1 MEKEKKEFNLANLP
15 PECNDPSIKQEDF
28 KLIQVDEKI
37 HDQKFETKPTT
48 FFKDCLRR
56 FVKNKSSVVATFI
69 LGILVLMSIIV
80 PAAFSGSDIH
90 KIDKDHN
97 SNLFI
102 EYLEPKLFKAGTGF
116 WDGTKKM
123 SDIPV
128 DTTDPNRDNWGPAGY
143 KMNAVS
149 NLVIGD
155 LQYTNTPNQYAK
167 EGYIQFGYFENI
179 PDTVEY
185 ISYASDSSYMESL
198 KDDKFIKFKFDH
210 SLKITNFVTLDK
222 DKLAASDEKT
232 KDYPKGYTDAE
243 SALYFVFSEGAN
255 THSVKVVD
263 YKKAH
268 AIGEGEEAID
278 IKPLFDAYK
287 DEYNSTPGLDPEEY
301 ITNDILSPGF
311 EIRVKNEKN
320 HANSCTLI
328 KSVGVESSSD
338 NPSIKKDFDK
348 FSFSSGNQVFIRS
361 ELYNRIKGNN
371 EKEKEQK
378 FANSGIWKSI
388 SSSRYS
394 KETSYLVKA
403 VLCSFTYDTYEDK
416 LGAIDDKMYNVDL
429 LKLKNKEIIKYS
441 ISKEKNSEGVY
452 VVSKCECEI
461 LKPDDCYLVKPFEAK
476 DVVLDQTTGLVNYVN
491 CQVYRYK
498 KEFGLDK
505 MPTFLLGTDKQGLDM
520 FVYVFKGLRTSL
532 IIGIAAS
539 AICFVF
545 GLIWGSISGY
555 FGGTVDL
562 LMERFTDILAGIPWI
577 VVMTLTIIN
586 LGDKPFFSEKQSGE
600 LLLFMIALCLTGW
613 IGTSHTTRTQF
624 YRFRGREYVLA
635 SRTLGASHGRLIA
648 KHILP
653 NAMGTIITS
662 AVLMVP
668 SIIFSE
674 ATISYLGLGLKS
686 QQSLG
691 VVLADN
697 QSELTNHPYL
707 LIFPSVIIA
716 LLMISFNLFGNGL
729 RDAVNPSLKGEG
741 E

>member
-1 MEKEKKEFNLANLP
+1 MAKEKKEFDFVNLP

-28 KLIQVDEKI
+28 KLVQVDEKI

-80 PAAFSGSDIH
+80 PVAFSGSDIH
-90 KIDKDHN
+90 KVDKEHN
-97 SNLFI
+97 SNLYI

-128 DTTDPNRDNWGPAGY
+128 DTKGSDNRDDWVPAGF

-149 NLVIGD
+149 NLHIGE
-155 LQYTNTPNQYAK
+155 LQYTKTPNEYAK
-167 EGYIQFGYFENI
+167 EGYIQFGYFSNI
-179 PDTVEY
+179 PDDIEY
-185 ISYASDSSYMESL
+185 ISYSSDPSYMTSL
-198 KDDKFIKFKFDH
+198 SNGKFKFDH
-210 SLKITNFVTLDK
+210 SLKITNFVTLDEE
-222 DKLAASDEKT
+222 KLANSDEKT
-232 KDYPKGYTDAE
+232 KEYPEGYTEAE
-243 SALYFVFSEGAN
+243 SALYFVFSEGSN
-255 THSVKVVD
+255 IHSVKVID
-263 YKKAH
+263 YQKAH
-268 AIGEGEEAID
+268 AVGEGEEAVD
-278 IKPLFDAYK
+278 IKPLFDAFK
-287 DEYNSTPGLDPEEY
+287 SEYNSQPGLDPENY

-311 EIRVKNEKN
+311 EIRVKNAKN
-320 HANSCTLI
+320 HENSCTLI
-328 KSVGVESSSD
+328 KSVGVESSS
-338 NPSIKKDFDK
+338 PTEAIKNDFDK
-348 FSFSSGNQVFIRS
+348 YSFESGNQVFIRS
-361 ELYNRIKGNN
+361 EIYNRIKGNT
-371 EKEKEQK
+371 EEEIEQK
-378 FANSGIWKSI
+378 YENSGIWKST
-388 SSSRYS
+388 SSSTYS

-403 VLCSFTYDTYEDK
+403 VLCSFTYDTYEAA
-416 LGAIDDKMYNVDL
+416 LGAIDDKLYNVDL
-429 LKLKNKEIIKYS
+429 LKMKNLDIIRYS
-441 ISKEKNSEGVY
+441 IKTDGDNVSGFY
-452 VVSKCECEI
+452 VTKCECEI
-461 LKPDDCYLVKPFEAK
+461 LNEEDCYLVKPFEAK
-476 DVVLDQTTGLVNYVN
+476 DVVLDQTTGLVKYVN

-498 KEFGLDK
+498 KEFGLSK
-505 MPTFLLGTDKQGLDM
+505 MPTFVLGTDKQGLDM

-532 IIGIAAS
+532 LIGVAAS

-586 LGDKPFFSEKQSGE
+586 LGDKPFFSKNEMGE

-674 ATISYLGLGLKS
+674 ATISYLGLGLKGMK
-686 QQSLG
+686 SLG
-691 VVLADN
+691 VILADN